1 MPPNY
6 VANGSDGEPLENYLQ
21 SSIESSLIYHVP
33 ISNETIYKFKWTVP
47 NQTESS
53 ELDQSDVL
61 FKKLWRDIFT
71 FSLSNFYGV
80 PYNKF

>member
-21 SSIESSLIYHVP
+21 SSIESSLIYHAP
-33 ISNETIYKFKWTVP
+33 ISNETIKKFKWTVP

-61 FKKLWRDIFT
+61 FKKLWSDIFT
-71 FSLSNFYGV
+71 FSLSNFCGV